1 MKVYL
6 ADGDVFYCNHS
17 RSKGKASK
25 CCKESYSMRKI
36 EAAAGYAI
44 RNMIYKVQ
52 FLRDQVEDYIEQEKK
67 STLDVSEIRKLQSK
81 IEQLQAEKIREYENY
96 ADGNYTREMYIAKKE
111 KLTAQID
118 EVSARIKIQENIS
131 KLQNDVMDEITSIAK
146 AGDDYFE
153 NGLSKEVIDTFIKDI
168 YIYDTEKIEIV
179 FKCEDEIKNTLNLLK
194 TSA

>member
-1 MKVYL
+1 MK
-6 ADGDVFYCNHS
+6 
-17 RSKGKASK
+17 
-25 CCKESYSMRKI
+25 KI

-153 NGLSKEVIDTFIKDI
+153 NGLSKEVIDTFIKTI
-168 YIYDTEKIEIV
+168 YIYDTERIEIV
-179 FKCEDEIKNTLNLLK
+179 FKCEDEIKNALNLLQR
-194 TSA
+194 SA